1 MGSAAAM
8 IGAVRKDAAIPD
20 QPLSGADHS
29 RETAKQPAR
38 RGAMRLG
45 LVGFLVELVLPTA
58 LAGALLLVAA
68 SHLPLWD
75 LRTTPGLVVFGVL
88 LVAASVFLSIK
99 VDGLTLARR
108 RKAGASQLLNRA
120 GPWPRLVKF
129 ILAGV
134 VIPVAALVAANRV
147 ELPGHRTPMA
157 LAIAASAPAPEI
169 SGERKLAAAVLRASD
184 PAAKVEGIL
193 ALRAAATPAALDE
206 LLRIADADPAALTG
220 GPVSLALA
228 KALASFGAQAA
239 PKLLQRLAEIGA
251 AARKAAAAPG
261 GLFERYLSPGFD
273 AAKREVKARP
283 LDPAARAAVLAQLQA
298 SEDAAESAL
307 RTAEPGGAAS
317 GERSGLPALVMQ
329 ALLAMNVKQDA
340 GVLAFA
346 RATAADAGWSDGV
359 RGEALLLVAKLG
371 GKDDLPGLFA
381 FLDDPSA
388 LLRARAMQAI
398 AELEE
403 KLAPAGGAG

>member
-1 MGSAAAM
+1 M
-8 IGAVRKDAAIPD
+8 IGAARKDAAIPD
-20 QPLSGADHS
+20 QPPSGGDRSH
-29 RETAKQPAR
+29 EPAKQPER
-38 RGAMRLG
+38 RGARRLG
-45 LVGFLVELVLPTA
+45 LVGFLVELVLPAA
-58 LAGALLLVAA
+58 LAGALLFVAA

-75 LRTTPGLVVFGVL
+75 LRTTAGLVVFGVL

-134 VIPVAALVAANRV
+134 VVPVAALVAANRV

-157 LAIAASAPAPEI
+157 LAIAASAPAPELPWE
-169 SGERKLAAAVLRASD
+169 SKLAAAVLRASD

-193 ALRAAATPAALDE
+193 ALQAAATPAAFDE
-206 LLRIADADPAALTG
+206 LLRIADADPAALAG

-239 PKLLQRLAEIGA
+239 PKLLQRLAEIGPT
-251 AARKAAAAPG
+251 ARKAAAGPGG
-261 GLFERYLSPGFD
+261 GLFERYLSPGFE
-273 AAKREVKARP
+273 AAKHEIGARH
-283 LDPAARAAVLAQLQA
+283 LDPAAQAAALARLQA
-298 SEDAAESAL
+298 SENAVESAL
-307 RTAEPGGAAS
+307 RTAEPGGVAS
-317 GERSGLPALVMQ
+317 GEGSGLPALVVQ

-346 RATAADAGWSDGV
+346 RATAADAAWSDGV

-371 GKDDLPGLFA
+371 DKDDLPGLFA
-381 FLDDPSA
+381 YLDSPSA

-398 AELEE
+398 AELEA
-403 KLAPAGGAG
+403 KLTPAGGTG

>member
-1 MGSAAAM
+1 MIDAAQ
-8 IGAVRKDAAIPD
+8 KDAAIPD
-20 QPLSGADHS
+20 QPSSGDGHP

-38 RGAMRLG
+38 RGRMRLG
-45 LVGFLVELVLPTA
+45 LAGFLFELILPAA

-75 LRTTPGLVVFGVL
+75 LRTTAGLMVFGVL

-99 VDGLTLARR
+99 VDGWTLARR
-108 RKAGASQLLNRA
+108 RRAGTSQLFNRA

-134 VIPVAALVAANRV
+134 VVPVAALVAANRV

-157 LAIAASAPAPEI
+157 LAIEASAPAPEVP
-169 SGERKLAAAVLRASD
+169 GESKLAAAVLRASD
-184 PAAKVEGIL
+184 PAAKIEGIL
-193 ALRAAATPAALDE
+193 ALQAAATPAALDE

-239 PKLLQRLAEIGA
+239 PKLLQRLAEIGP
-251 AARKAAAAPG
+251 AARKAAAGPG
-261 GLFERYLSPGFD
+261 GSPFERYLSPGFE
-273 AAKREVKARP
+273 AAKREIGARH
-283 LDPAARAAVLAQLQA
+283 LDQAAQAAILARLQA

-307 RTAEPGGAAS
+307 RTAEPGGVAS
-317 GERSGLPALVMQ
+317 GEGSGLPALVMQ

-340 GVLAFA
+340 AVLAFA
-346 RATAADAGWSDGV
+346 RATAADAAWSDGV

-381 FLDDPSA
+381 YLDSPSA

-398 AELEE
+398 AELEA

>member
-1 MGSAAAM
+1 M
-8 IGAVRKDAAIPD
+8 IGAARKDAAIPD
-20 QPLSGADHS
+20 QPSSGDGNP
-29 RETAKQPAR
+29 RETATQPTR
-38 RGAMRLG
+38 RGRTRLG
-45 LVGFLVELVLPTA
+45 LAGFLFELVLPAA

-68 SHLPLWD
+68 GHLPLWD
-75 LRTTPGLVVFGVL
+75 LRTTAGLVVFGVL

-99 VDGLTLARR
+99 VDGFTLARR

-134 VIPVAALVAANRV
+134 VVPVAALVAANRV

-157 LAIAASAPAPEI
+157 LAIAASAPAPELP
-169 SGERKLAAAVLRASD
+169 GESKLAAAVLRASD

-193 ALRAAATPAALDE
+193 ALQAAATPAALDQ

-239 PKLLQRLAEIGA
+239 PKLLQRLAELGP
-251 AARKAAAAPG
+251 AARKTARGPGG
-261 GLFERYLSPGFD
+261 GLFERDLSPGFE
-273 AAKREVKARP
+273 AVKHEIEARH
-283 LDPAARAAVLAQLQA
+283 LDPAAQTAVLARLQA

-307 RTAEPGGAAS
+307 RAVEPGSGAS
-317 GERSGLPALVMQ
+317 GGSGLPALVMQ
-329 ALLAMNVKQDA
+329 ALLGMNVKQDT

-346 RATAADAGWSDGV
+346 RTTAADAAWPDGV

-371 GKDDLPGLFA
+371 GRDDLPGLFA
-381 FLDDPSA
+381 YLDDSSA
-388 LLRARAMQAI
+388 LLRTRAMQAI
-398 AELEE
+398 AELEA
-403 KLAPAGGAG
+403 KLTPAGGSG

>member
-1 MGSAAAM
+1 M
-8 IGAVRKDAAIPD
+8 
-20 QPLSGADHS
+20 
-29 RETAKQPAR
+29 
-38 RGAMRLG
+38 
-45 LVGFLVELVLPTA
+45 GFLVELVLPAA

-75 LRTTPGLVVFGVL
+75 LRTTAGLVVFGVL

-134 VIPVAALVAANRV
+134 VVPVAALVAANRV

-157 LAIAASAPAPEI
+157 LAIEASAPAPDVP
-169 SGERKLAAAVLRASD
+169 GESKLAAAVLRASD
-184 PAAKVEGIL
+184 PAAKVEGIR
-193 ALRAAATPAALDE
+193 ALQAAATPAALDE
-206 LLRIADADPAALTG
+206 LLRIAGAEPAALTG
-220 GPVSLALA
+220 GPVSLALV
-228 KALASFGAQAA
+228 KALASFGAPAA
-239 PKLLQRLAEIGA
+239 PKLLACLAAIGPA
-251 AARKAAAAPG
+251 ERKAAPG
-261 GLFERYLSPGFD
+261 PGAGLFERYLAPGFE
-273 AAKREVKARP
+273 AVRGEIEARN
-283 LDPAARAAVLAQLQA
+283 LDPAARAAALARLGA
-298 SEDAAESAL
+298 SEDEL
-307 RTAEPGGAAS
+307 
-317 GERSGLPALVMQ
+317 ERSLRRVEPVAVGATGLPALVMRV
-329 ALLAMNVKQDA
+329 LLAMNVKRDA

-346 RATAADAGWSDGV
+346 RALAADAAWSDGV

-381 FLDDPSA
+381 YLDSPSA

-398 AELEE
+398 AELEAN
-403 KLAPAGGAG
+403 LTPAGGTG

>member
-1 MGSAAAM
+1 VSAAAM

-120 GPWPRLVKF
+120 GPWSRLVKF

-169 SGERKLAAAVLRASD
+169 SGERQPAAVLRASD
-184 PAAKVEGIL
+184 PAAKVEGIR
-193 ALRAAATPAALDE
+193 ALRAAATPAALEE
-206 LLRIADADPAALTG
+206 LLRIADVDPAALTG

-228 KALASFGAQAA
+228 RALASFGAQAA
-239 PKLLQRLAEIGA
+239 PKLLQRLAEFGP

-261 GLFERYLSPGFD
+261 GLFERCLSPGFD
-273 AAKREVKARP
+273 AAKHEVNARP
-283 LDPAARAAVLAQLQA
+283 LDPAARAAVLARLQA

-388 LLRARAMQAI
+388 LVRARAMQAI

>member
-1 MGSAAAM
+1 MIDAAQ
-8 IGAVRKDAAIPD
+8 KDAAIPD
-20 QPLSGADHS
+20 QPSSGDGHP

-38 RGAMRLG
+38 RGRMRLG
-45 LVGFLVELVLPTA
+45 LAGFLFELILPAA

-75 LRTTPGLVVFGVL
+75 LRTTAGLMVFGVL

-99 VDGLTLARR
+99 VDGWTLARR
-108 RKAGASQLLNRA
+108 RRAGTSQLFNRA

-134 VIPVAALVAANRV
+134 VVPVAALVAANRV

-157 LAIAASAPAPEI
+157 LAIEASAPAPEVP
-169 SGERKLAAAVLRASD
+169 GESKLAAAVLRASD
-184 PAAKVEGIL
+184 PAAKIEGIL
-193 ALRAAATPAALDE
+193 ALQAAATPAALDE

-239 PKLLQRLAEIGA
+239 PKLLQRLAEIGP
-251 AARKAAAAPG
+251 AARKAAAGPG
-261 GLFERYLSPGFD
+261 GSPFERYLSPGFE
-273 AAKREVKARP
+273 AAKREIGARH
-283 LDPAARAAVLAQLQA
+283 LDQAAQAAILARLQA

-307 RTAEPGGAAS
+307 RTAEPGGVAS
-317 GERSGLPALVMQ
+317 GEGSGLPALVMQ

-340 GVLAFA
+340 AVLAFA
-346 RATAADAGWSDGV
+346 RATAADAAWSDGV

-381 FLDDPSA
+381 YLDSPSA

-398 AELEE
+398 AKLEA